1 MSLER
6 LKQLFMVGA
15 LGVALVGCSST
26 PTDESAGV
34 STSDS
39 VSQTSTGSD
48 DSASLA
54 GQAEDA
60 AAADQN
66 AQQIADM
73 FAALQGKR
81 VQFDFD
87 RSEVKSE
94 YHDVI
99 KMHAD
104 YLSLN
109 QEAKVTVE
117 GHCDER
123 GSREYNLALGERRAN
138 AIKNALIAEGVEANR
153 IDVISFGEDRP
164 LVDAS
169 NNEAWAENRR
179 GEFVY

>member
-1 MSLER
+1 MSLGR

-39 VSQTSTGSD
+39 VTQISAGAD
-48 DSASLA
+48 DSTSLV
-54 GQAEDA
+54 GTDET
-60 AAADQN
+60 
-66 AQQIADM
+66 AQKIADA
-73 FAALQGKR
+73 FAALHGKR
-81 VQFDFD
+81 VHFDFD

-94 YHDVI
+94 FHDVI
-99 KMHAD
+99 KLHAD

-109 QEAKVTVE
+109 QAAKLTVE

-138 AIKNALIAEGVEANR
+138 AIKNALIAEGVEPSR

-164 LVDAS
+164 LVEAS
-169 NNEAWAENRR
+169 NREAWAQNRR